1 MARKFPPSQH
11 ENELKDDAKKNLK
24 LFIYYTCVVFLGVY
38 MFWPSGYPHHSNAN
52 MYQTLSSDINTLYDT
67 PIILSQNIQ
76 DLISIQFGMV

>member
-1 MARKFPPSQH
+1 
-11 ENELKDDAKKNLK
+11 
-24 LFIYYTCVVFLGVY
+24 